1 MTGTHGAAA
10 SDRGAG
16 ARLLMIEA
24 AERLFAERGINGV
37 SLREIGAQAGQRNT
51 AAARYHF
58 GSKEALVDAVFRHR
72 MEPVNARRLAMLDEL
87 DRAGR
92 GHDARGLVEAFLYP
106 LADTLGRA
114 GKPGWYLRFSIH
126 AAFLEGTAVR
136 DLARE
141 EWTRG
146 VYTVRERML
155 GLLADFPARLR
166 GERWVLVSSY
176 LTHALA
182 DREMAL
188 HHPGGRT
195 LTDREVFLAGLTDT
209 AVALLLAPVS
219 ARTEAA
225 LERSTQVPPTP
236 GPRSDPEVRP

>member
-1 MTGTHGAAA
+1 MTGTHAGPA
-10 SDRGAG
+10 SERGAG

-87 DRAGR
+87 AEAGR
-92 GHDARGLVEAFLYP
+92 DHEIRGLVEAFLYP
-106 LADTLGRA
+106 LADTLGEP
-114 GKPGWYLRFSIH
+114 GKPSWYLRFCVH
-126 AAFLEGTAVR
+126 AGFVEGTAVH

-146 VYTVRERML
+146 VYTVRERL
-155 GLLADFPARLR
+155 LDLNAGLPPRVRDD
-166 GERWVLVSSY
+166 RWVLLSSY

-182 DREMAL
+182 DREMAI
-188 HHPGGRT
+188 HYPGSRPT
-195 LTDREVFLAGLTDT
+195 TDRAVFLAGLIDT
-209 AVALLLAPVS
+209 AIALFLAPVS
-219 ARTEAA
+219 AETER
-225 LERSTQVPPTP
+225 LIEGSR
-236 GPRSDPEVRP
+236 

>member
-1 MTGTHGAAA
+1 MTGTHGASA

-87 DRAGR
+87 DATGR
-92 GHDARGLVEAFLYP
+92 GYDARGLVEAFLYP
-106 LADTLGRA
+106 LADTLGEV
-114 GKPGWYLRFSIH
+114 GKPSWYLRFCVH
-126 AAFLEGTAVR
+126 AAFLEGTAIR

-146 VYTVRERML
+146 IHTVRERML
-155 GLLADFPARLR
+155 GLLAELPAQLR
-166 GERWVLVSSY
+166 DDRWLLMSSY

-188 HHPGGRT
+188 HHPGRHT
-195 LTDREVFLAGLTDT
+195 PTARELFLAGLTDT
-209 AVALLLAPVS
+209 AVALYLAPVS
-219 ARTEAA
+219 ARTAAA
-225 LERSTQVPPTP
+225 L
-236 GPRSDPEVRP
+236 DPSA

>member
-1 MTGTHGAAA
+1 
-10 SDRGAG
+10 
-16 ARLLMIEA
+16 MIEA

-87 DRAGR
+87 AEAGR
-92 GHDARGLVEAFLYP
+92 DHDVRGLIEAFLYP
-106 LADTLGRA
+106 LADTLGEP
-114 GKPGWYLRFSIH
+114 GKPSWYLRFSVQ
-126 AAFLEGTAVR
+126 AGFLKGTAVH

-146 VYTVRERML
+146 VYTVRERLL
-155 GLLADFPARLR
+155 GHNFGLPPRIRDD
-166 GERWVLVSSY
+166 RWVLLSSY

-182 DREMAL
+182 DRESAI
-188 HHPGGRT
+188 HYPDTRPV
-195 LTDREVFLAGLTDT
+195 TDREVFLAGLTDT
-209 AVALLLAPVS
+209 AVALFLAPVS
-219 ARTEAA
+219 DRTGCL
-225 LERSTQVPPTP
+225 LEGS
-236 GPRSDPEVRP
+236 G

>member
-1 MTGTHGAAA
+1 MTGTHAGPA
-10 SDRGAG
+10 SERGAG

-58 GSKEALVDAVFRHR
+58 GSKETLVDAVFRHR

-87 DRAGR
+87 TEAGR
-92 GHDARGLVEAFLYP
+92 EHDVRGLVEAFLFP
-106 LADTLGRA
+106 LAETLGEP
-114 GKPGWYLRFSIH
+114 GKPSWYLRFCVH
-126 AAFLEGTAVR
+126 AGFVAGTAAR

-146 VYTVRERML
+146 IYTVRERL
-155 GLLADFPARLR
+155 FDLNASLPPRIRDD
-166 GERWVLVSSY
+166 RWVLLSSY

-182 DREMAL
+182 DREMAM
-188 HHPGGRT
+188 HYPGTRPVS
-195 LTDREVFLAGLTDT
+195 DRDVFLAGLTDT
-209 AVALLLAPVS
+209 AVALFLAPVS
-219 ARTEAA
+219 DRTGRLIEGS
-225 LERSTQVPPTP
+225 R
-236 GPRSDPEVRP
+236 

>member
-1 MTGTHGAAA
+1 MTGTHGVPAP
-10 SDRGAG
+10 DRGAG

-58 GSKEALVDAVFRHR
+58 GSKETLVDAVFRHR

-87 DRAGR
+87 DDAGR
-92 GHDARGLVEAFLYP
+92 ENDPRGLVEAFLYP
-106 LADTLGRA
+106 LADMLGEP
-114 GKPGWYLRFSIH
+114 GKPSWYLRFCVH
-126 AAFLEGTAVR
+126 AAFVEGTAAR

-146 VYTVRERML
+146 VYTVRERL
-155 GLLADFPARLR
+155 LDLLAELPARIR
-166 GERWVLVSSY
+166 DERWVLLSSY

-182 DREMAL
+182 DREMAI
-188 HHPGGRT
+188 HHPVSRRP
-195 LTDREVFLAGLTDT
+195 TDRRVFLAHLVDT
-209 AVALLLAPVS
+209 AVALFLAPVS
-219 ARTEAA
+219 IETSA
-225 LERSTQVPPTP
+225 LIERPQ
-236 GPRSDPEVRP
+236 